1 MTSQP
6 PQPPG
11 GYGQQPGEAEGERRQ
26 DDGWPVPGQQE
37 QPRYGQQP
45 GYGAQYPQYPQQF
58 HGQPGHGQ
66 QPPYGESGYGQPP
79 YGRPGYGQQPGH
91 YAEQPYGQPGHGV
104 QYPQQDHGPY
114 GYGQP
119 QYGQPQYGQPQY
131 GQPQYGQQ
139 PWNPPGYGQPQ
150 SGQQPQWGQPLGQ
163 QAPVQQPYG
172 QPAGN
177 ATQIGFDR
185 NRPDRGDYLVALC
198 AAAFLLFATLPWFTF
213 DFGFGFAESING
225 FDFALVT
232 TAAVLLVLAA
242 VWALLPTVVDLGLPF
257 PRGSVTVGLTSLAF
271 LLTLA
276 EWLSTFEGGFS
287 PFALLTIL
295 AGAAALTVAVLT
307 LLRRLRT
314 RPAAAVGGTSWPAQQ
329 QWGQPWQLPGHQ
341 PTHGH
346 QPAHGQQP
354 PSAPQQP
361 SPGTATPP
369 SQGDRDPGRPG
380 GSTASGAGSDPSA

>member
-11 GYGQQPGEAEGERRQ
+11 GYGQPG
-26 DDGWPVPGQQE
+26 
-37 QPRYGQQP
+37 YGQQP
-45 GYGAQYPQYPQQF
+45 GQGQPGYGQQQP
-58 HGQPGHGQ
+58 HGQQPGHGQ

-79 YGRPGYGQQPGH
+79 YGRPWYGQPGY
-91 YAEQPYGQPGHGV
+91 YAEQPHGQPGHGV
-104 QYPQQDHGPY
+104 QYPHQDRGQY
-114 GYGQP
+114 G
-119 QYGQPQYGQPQY
+119 YGQPQYGQPQY

-139 PWNPPGYGQPQ
+139 PWSPPGYGQPQ
-150 SGQQPQWGQPLGQ
+150 YGQQPPWGQPPGQ
-163 QAPVQQPYG
+163 QAPVQQSYA
-172 QPAGN
+172 QRAGSG
-177 ATQIGFDR
+177 TQVGFDR
-185 NRPDRGDYLVALC
+185 KRLDRGDYLVALC

-257 PRGSVTVGLTSLAF
+257 PRGFVTVGLTSLAF
-271 LLTLA
+271 LLTLV

-287 PFALLTIL
+287 LFALLTIL
-295 AGAAALTVAVLT
+295 AATAALTVAVLT
-307 LLRRLRT
+307 LLRRLGT
-314 RPAAAVGGTSWPAQQ
+314 RPAAAVGGTSWPPQQ
-329 QWGQPWQLPGHQ
+329 QPGQPWQLPGQQ

-346 QPAHGQQP
+346 QPAYGQQP
-354 PSAPQQP
+354 PSVPEQP

-369 SQGDRDPGRPG
+369 SPGDRDRGRPG

>member
-11 GYGQQPGEAEGERRQ
+11 GYGQQPGEGEGERRP
-26 DDGWPVPGQQE
+26 DDGWPVPGQPQQE
-37 QPRYGQQP
+37 QPPYGQQP
-45 GYGAQYPQYPQQF
+45 DYGPQYPHYPPQPY
-58 HGQPGHGQ
+58 GQPGHGQ

-79 YGRPGYGQQPGH
+79 YGRPGYGQQPGY
-91 YAEQPYGQPGHGV
+91 YAQQPYAQPGYGAP
-104 QYPQQDHGPY
+104 YSQQDRG
-114 GYGQP
+114 
-119 QYGQPQYGQPQY
+119 QYGYGQPQY

-139 PWNPPGYGQPQ
+139 PWGPPGYGQPQ
-150 SGQQPQWGQPLGQ
+150 YGQQPPWGQPPGQ
-163 QAPVQQPYG
+163 QAPVQQPYA
-172 QPAGN
+172 QRAGSG
-177 ATQIGFDR
+177 TQVGFDR
-185 NRPDRGDYLVALC
+185 KRLDRGDYLVAVC

-257 PRGSVTVGLTSLAF
+257 PRGFVTVGLTSLAV
-271 LLTLA
+271 LLTLV

-287 PFALLTIL
+287 LFALLTVL
-295 AGAAALTVAVLT
+295 AGAAAPTVAVLT
-307 LLRRLRT
+307 LLRRLGT
-314 RPAAAVGGTSWPAQQ
+314 RPAAAVGGTSWPPQQ
-329 QWGQPWQLPGHQ
+329 QPGRPWDPPGQQ
-341 PTHGH
+341 PAYGH
-346 QPAHGQQP
+346 QPAYGQQP
-354 PSAPQQP
+354 PSAPEQP